1 MIAHKYFST
10 HFRRLIVLYIHAYVH
25 VHCVRIDVSSGASY
39 RVQGA
44 RNQREAQIRVGKPL
58 LIKKA
63 LIVHSLKYKSMIICT
78 LAAYRALP
86 SYVHGLI
93 VLIAK

>member
-1 MIAHKYFST
+1 M
-10 HFRRLIVLYIHAYVH
+10 L
-25 VHCVRIDVSSGASY
+25 VSSHESSNVSY

-44 RNQREAQIRVGKPL
+44 RYQREAHIKSRESSFDEESL
-58 LIKKA
+58 L
-63 LIVHSLKYKSMIICT
+63 HSLKYKSMICT

-93 VLIAK
+93 VKGVIRLPHVHGLSRQ